1 MPIENW
7 IAYAIATELILI
19 IPGPSVLLVVG
30 YALSHGQSAGLKCVL
45 GCSTGAAF
53 AFIVA
58 FAGLGTLLA
67 ASSTAFTVLKL
78 VGAAYLVYL
87 GIKMWRS
94 KPKDLALSDPTESG
108 EMNGWRNSPYLHGLI
123 TTVLNPKV
131 VVFLVAFVPQFMDP
145 AAAALPQA
153 IIMTATFAGLAL
165 ISDGGYAVAASRARG
180 LFLNARTAQL
190 MNRVGGSLLI
200 GAGIFTAVAKRSS

>member
-30 YALSHGQSAGLKCVL
+30 YALSRGQGAGLKCVL

-58 FAGLGTLLA
+58 FAGLGALLA
-67 ASSTAFTVLKL
+67 ASSTAFTAVKIA
-78 VGAAYLVYL
+78 GAVYLVYL

-94 KPKDLALSDPTESG
+94 KPKDFSVSAADGPEAET
-108 EMNGWRNSPYLHGLI
+108 GWRNSPYLHGLV
-123 TTVLNPKV
+123 TTILNPKI

-153 IIMTATFAGLAL
+153 VIMTVTFAGLAL
-165 ISDGGYAVAASRARG
+165 VSDGVYAVLAARARG
-180 LFLNARTAQL
+180 LFLNARSARL
-190 MNRVGGSLLI
+190 MNRIGGSFLI
-200 GAGIFTAVAKRSS
+200 GAGIFTAVARRGT